1 MADATV
7 RISSNGRVTIPKDIR
22 DALGLTP
29 GDEVVL
35 RLDGARA
42 VLARTA
48 SDLGPDRSATAPAA
62 DAGAALG
69 GVRGARVQTVATVVR
84 PGR

>member
-22 DALGLTP
+22 DALGLAP

-35 RLDGARA
+35 RLDGTRA

-48 SDLGPDRSATAPAA
+48 ADLGPERRGAAAVAA
-62 DAGAALG
+62 DAGLG
-69 GVRGARVQTVATVVR
+69 GVRGARVQTVSTVVR

>member
-7 RISSNGRVTIPKDIR
+7 RMSSNGRVTIPKEIR
-22 DALGLTP
+22 DAIGLEP
-29 GDEVVL
+29 GAEVVL
-35 RLDGARA
+35 RLDGTRA

-48 SDLGPDRSATAPAA
+48 TALGPERGAPAPALATA
-62 DAGAALG
+62 G
-69 GVRGARVQTVATVVR
+69 GVRGARVQNVATVVR